1 VHKKPVFRPDYPPV
15 DKSVYDK
22 LREDLKACPEGSGA
36 GVLFLLQE
44 EPLEADTREET
55 VTVPLPDAQEILTTE
70 LINSD
75 DPEASIRERLQVS
88 WPVIVS
94 VAELTSG
101 QSSNPEWARLRR
113 CRLTAS
119 RFGDIL
125 MKMLKN
131 KSPTVKFLEDLYTL
145 KNLNGVKAILWGRTH
160 EKVAIK
166 AYTQTTGNTV
176 QETGLWLH
184 ESGILGASP
193 DGLVGDDT
201 IIEVKCPYKH
211 RNQTVEEALS
221 GKDSEKYVVFL
232 RDGQWSLNTQHAY
245 YHQIQGQLFLTKRQ
259 SAVLFIWTT
268 QNFQCFNILKDL
280 EWAKNIDVLIRFYF
294 EFFVPYVRSR

>member
-1 VHKKPVFRPDYPPV
+1 MSRGNPSNWTSCCGCARNQAKCAHRAALLLQAYKKFSSTSLPCVWSQRKTPEDDAICTVYNVHKKPVFRPDYPPV

-55 VTVPLPDAQEILTTE
+55 ETVPLPVAQEILTTE

-75 DPEASIRERLQVS
+75 DPGASIRERLQVS

-101 QSSNPEWARLRR
+101 QSSNPDWARLRR

-131 KSPTVKFLEDLYTL
+131 MSPTVKFLDLYTH
-145 KNLNGVKAILWGRTH
+145 KNLNGVEAILWGRTN

-166 AYTQTTGNTV
+166 AAYTQTTGNSV

-193 DGLVGDDT
+193 DGIVGDDT
-201 IIEVKCPYKH
+201 IIEVKCPY
-211 RNQTVEEALS
+211 
-221 GKDSEKYVVFL
+221 
-232 RDGQWSLNTQHAY
+232 
-245 YHQIQGQLFLTKRQ
+245 
-259 SAVLFIWTT
+259 
-268 QNFQCFNILKDL
+268 
-280 EWAKNIDVLIRFYF
+280 
-294 EFFVPYVRSR
+294 